1 MTPERWQQIKDVLA
15 TALEAAPVDRA
26 SYLNRSCAGDPG
38 LLHDVELLLLD
49 EEKLSPQ
56 FLNHT
61 ALATAAA
68 DVFPEEASRWIGRR
82 VGAYK
87 VLQQIGVGGM
97 GEVYRAVRDDDHY
110 QKEVA
115 LKLVRAGQ
123 DSGFVITRF
132 KNERQILASLDHPNI
147 ARLLDGG
154 TTEESTPYFV
164 MELIE
169 GQPISEYCDARRL
182 SISDRLALF
191 VQVCAAVQYAHQRLI
206 IHRDLKPG
214 NILVTSEG
222 TPKLLD
228 FGIAKIFGFDDVAQ
242 SSEATL
248 TAFRVLT
255 PGYASPEQIKGEPIT
270 TASDVYSLGVILYEL
285 LAGRSPYRVATRT
298 AQEVARAVSEDEPEK
313 PSLTVRRLE
322 PQGGIAK
329 PDTGEERSAVR
340 DSSPQKLQKRLSGDL
355 DNIVLMALRKE
366 PSRRYASVEQ
376 FAEDIRRHLEQLPV
390 LARKDTVRYRA
401 AKFVTR
407 HRAGVVASVAAVL
420 ALLGGLAMTLHE
432 ARVARIERARA
443 EQRFDDV
450 RNLANSLI
458 FDVHDSIKDLPGST
472 PARKM
477 IVDRALQYLNVLARE
492 SSGDMGLQRELAA
505 AYERVGTVQGDYTE
519 NNLGDSQGA
528 LASYQKALEIRKQI
542 DAGSRDWN
550 DHLALAQNYRLVGHQ
565 QWANGDLHGAREHI
579 DRATAIS
586 QNLNQ
591 AQPENSKIL
600 SELGFDYGASARLG
614 YPEDRS
620 SRQKIVADYRR
631 ALATD
636 ESLLKLKPD
645 DVTALHGYAADLSG
659 FGFVLEGSDP
669 LAGLANYE
677 KALEID
683 QKMSQISPE
692 PRYQRRVAIDYG
704 SIASVYDDVGDY
716 AQAADYDMKDLVIF
730 QDLTRA
736 DPKNALLQRGLA
748 IAYSNTAAALVRA
761 GKIELALQYSNKSV
775 DLMQTLVA
783 SEPQKAYNQGKFA
796 STLVTRGTILIS
808 ANRPEAAIAD
818 FESARSMYESRNM
831 EGTTYK
837 RTNVAACDVKIGEAA
852 ARTQNDPAAADSYH
866 QALTIVEPLIS
877 TESADLDALYVAADA
892 YSGLGDIS
900 MRKAQRTG
908 QTTDRQKSNW
918 AEARSWYQLS
928 LNTWHRFEHRNH
940 TAPNSFQVG
949 DPTLVARNLK
959 RTEASL
965 SSLMR

>member
-1 MTPERWQQIKDVLA
+1 MTPERWQQMKDVLA
-15 TALEAAPVDRA
+15 TALETPPAERA
-26 SYLNRSCAGDPG
+26 SYLNRSCAGDPA

-56 FLNHT
+56 FLNDD
-61 ALATAAA
+61 ALAAAAA
-68 DVFPEEASRWIGRR
+68 DILPEEASRWIGRR

-87 VLQQIGVGGM
+87 ILQQIGAGGM

-123 DSGFVITRF
+123 DSEFVITRF
-132 KNERQILASLDHPNI
+132 KNERQILATLDHPNI

-154 TTEESTPYFV
+154 TTENGTPYLV

-169 GQPISEYCDARRL
+169 GRPIGEYCDAHEL
-182 SISDRLALF
+182 SIRDRLALF
-191 VQVCAAVQYAHQRLI
+191 MQVCAAVQYAHQRLI
-206 IHRDLKPG
+206 IHRDIKPG
-214 NILVTSEG
+214 NILVTAEG
-222 TPKLLD
+222 VPKLLD
-228 FGIAKIFGFDDVAQ
+228 FGIAKILDVEGQAGQ
-242 SSEATL
+242 VDSTM
-248 TAFRVLT
+248 TMFRLLT
-255 PGYASPEQIKGEPIT
+255 PQYASPEQVRGEPIT
-270 TASDVYSLGVILYEL
+270 TASDVYSLGVVLYEL
-285 LAGRSPYRVATRT
+285 LTRQSPYPANSAPQDAV
-298 AQEVARAVSEDEPEK
+298 RAVCEFEPAR
-313 PSLTVRRLE
+313 PST
-322 PQGGIAK
+322 
-329 PDTGEERSAVR
+329 AVR
-340 DSSPQKLQKRLSGDL
+340 QGRTPARDSRLNSGSNHKAHAGTPDKLARQLRGDL

-366 PSRRYASVEQ
+366 PQRRYSSVEQ
-376 FAEDIRRHLEQLPV
+376 FSEDVRRSLATLPV
-390 LARKDTVRYRA
+390 AARKDTRRYRA
-401 AKFVTR
+401 SKFVTR
-407 HRAGVVASVAAVL
+407 HKASVAAAAAV
-420 ALLGGLAMTLHE
+420 ALTLVIGLVITVQE
-432 ARVARIERARA
+432 ARIA
-443 EQRFDDV
+443 QRRFNDV
-450 RNLANSLI
+450 RKLANSLI

-477 IVDRALQYLNVLARE
+477 IVDRALQYLNVLAQE
-492 SSGDMGLQRELAA
+492 SNGDMGLQRELAA

-528 LASYQKALEIRKQI
+528 LTSYQKALEIRKQI

-550 DHLALAQNYRLVGHQ
+550 DHLALARNYRLVGHQ

-579 DRATAIS
+579 DRAIAIS
-586 QNLNQ
+586 ENLNQ

-600 SELGFDYGASARLG
+600 SELGSDYGASARLG

-620 SRQKIVADYRR
+620 ARQKIVGDYRR
-631 ALATD
+631 ALAAD

-683 QKMSQISPE
+683 RKVSRISPE

-716 AQAADYDMKDLVIF
+716 ARAADYDMRDLAIF

-736 DPKNALLQRGLA
+736 DPKNALLRRGLA
-748 IAYSNTAAALVRA
+748 IAYSNTAAASVRA
-761 GKIELALQYSNKSV
+761 GKIELALEYSNKSV
-775 DLMQTLVA
+775 DIMRTLVA
-783 SEPQKAYNQGKFA
+783 SEPQKAYQQGKFA
-796 STLVTRGTILIS
+796 GTLVAHGTILIY
-808 ANRPEAAIAD
+808 ANQPQAAIAD
-818 FESARSMYESRNM
+818 FESARSLYESRNM

-852 ARTQNDPAAADSYH
+852 ARTKNDPAAADSYH
-866 QALTIVEPLIS
+866 QALMVVEPLIS
-877 TESADLDALYVAADA
+877 TENADLDALYVAADA

-928 LNTWHRFEHRNH
+928 LNTWHRFEHPNH

-959 RTEASL
+959 LTEASL